1 MHEALEPK
9 DQVINSKYSI
19 YLFDFVSFS
28 LSRVRPQ
35 FLSCKQAA
43 NRRLNCFLMFQHSPL
58 IRILNIHPYGSAM
71 ALAVVLSAWGSAAS
85 AQSETT
91 AHTSKKIPASTSS
104 VKDPRE
110 AMAKK
115 SRALAKPK
123 APKSH
128 KKTQTSKQA
137 KGAAVPAALA
147 AGLFFSESNAAMDWS
162 SQAAERLQL
171 DPQWVR
177 KHLGQAR
184 RLHSVERL
192 VLPPSSPA
200 AKNWAAYRARFIEP
214 QRIQAGLRF
223 WQTHRSALE
232 RAEREFGVPASVVVA
247 IIGVETFY
255 GQYTGNFRVIDALA
269 TLAFHFPAAHPRAAA
284 RESFFKGELEQFLVL
299 TSRSG
304 ADPLSIRGSY
314 AGAMGL
320 PQFMPSSWARHAVDF
335 DGNGGID
342 LFGSPT
348 DAIGSVANYF
358 KAFDWRPGMPTHY
371 PVTLT
376 PGQTDMD
383 SLMAPDILPTFS
395 VANFVS
401 KGASLSGAAL
411 QHTGPLAL
419 IELRNGTEAPS
430 YVAGTENF
438 YAITRYNWS
447 SYYAMAVIDLAEA
460 VAREMQ
466 SSR

>member
-1 MHEALEPK
+1 M
-9 DQVINSKYSI
+9 
-19 YLFDFVSFS
+19 
-28 LSRVRPQ
+28 
-35 FLSCKQAA
+35 
-43 NRRLNCFLMFQHSPL
+43 HSPFFTISPNRASKHWL
-58 IRILNIHPYGSAM
+58 FW
-71 ALAVVLSAWGSAAS
+71 AVSLLLTAFCAGTTWSQTETSTPPKAAQPNRPKANAS
-85 AQSETT
+85 PPVKP
-91 AHTSKKIPASTSS
+91 TSNATKSS
-104 VKDPRE
+104 VK
-110 AMAKK
+110 K
-115 SRALAKPK
+115 S
-123 APKSH
+123 KS
-128 KKTQTSKQA
+128 KKTAQKSAGQKSNAA
-137 KGAAVPAALA
+137 KAALPAAGA
-147 AGLFFSESNAAMDWS
+147 MFFSASSAAMDWS
-162 SQAAERLQL
+162 STAAERMQL
-171 DPQWVR
+171 DPQWVK
-177 KHLGQAR
+177 KHVGQAR
-184 RLHSVERL
+184 RLPSVERL

-223 WQTHRSALE
+223 WQTHRSDLE
-232 RAEREFGVPASVVVA
+232 RAEREYGVPASVVVA
-247 IIGVETFY
+247 IIGVETFF

-269 TLAFHFPAAHPRAAA
+269 TLAFHFPASHPRAAA
-284 RESFFKGELEQFLVL
+284 RESFFKGELEQFLAL

-304 ADPLSIRGSY
+304 ADPMSIRGSF

-335 DGNGGID
+335 DGNGRID
-342 LFGSPT
+342 LFNSPT

-376 PGQTDMD
+376 PGVSDMD

-411 QHTGPLAL
+411 QHTGLLAL
-419 IELRNGTEAPS
+419 IELRNGTDAPS

-460 VAREMQ
+460 VTREMQ
-466 SSR
+466 NSR